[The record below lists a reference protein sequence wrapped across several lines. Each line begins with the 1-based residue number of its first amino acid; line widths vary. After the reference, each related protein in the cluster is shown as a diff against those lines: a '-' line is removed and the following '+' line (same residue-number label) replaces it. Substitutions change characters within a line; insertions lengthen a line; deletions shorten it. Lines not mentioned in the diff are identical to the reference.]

1 MTIDPFVLLAPVL
14 VLAVVALLRFVG
26 CNQVYGLEPT
36 TLAPSQPVL
45 SDISPMFETERDPGF
60 TLIVTGGNFV
70 NGTPGMQ
77 SVVQWNGS
85 NRDTAFKS
93 ATELWAAITAADIA
107 TPGTATVT
115 VFTPDAS
122 PDTTSNGKTFT
133 INSSDVTVTFSPDPT
148 PMPGALPDPYENLV
162 FETTKWAWEPGN
174 LDDPANHIY
183 FVFPETQGTIT
194 FVNGPRL
201 LKSMIASADYRGGQ
215 MTVDDTINP
224 TQNPTQSLTFPL
236 RTMGTPG
243 TPQLLTLNW
252 TMKSTTV
259 TVKFAVSGSLV
270 IDTITYQGPP

>member
-1 MTIDPFVLLAPVL
+1 MIDPFVLLAPVL
-14 VLAVVALLRFVG
+14 LLAVVALLRFVG
-26 CNQVYGLEPT
+26 CNQVFGLNPT
-36 TLAPSQPVL
+36 TLAPSPPVL

-107 TPGTATVT
+107 TPGTTTVT

-133 INSSDVTVTFSPDPT
+133 INSSDVAVTFSGPEPT
-148 PMPGALPDPYENLV
+148 TLPGGPPAAPPGTPYKNLV
-162 FETTKWAWEPGN
+162 FDANWAWERTTPENNLSHVYLVPGQTSGS
-174 LDDPANHIY
+174 
-183 FVFPETQGTIT
+183 FT
-194 FVNGPRL
+194 FFNGPKL
-201 LKSMIASADYRGGQ
+201 LKSMNVSA
-215 MTVDDTINP
+215 NP
-224 TQNPTQSLTFPL
+224 TGTITVSSDNSLNLPVSQPIPITTGQSVPV
-236 RTMGTPG
+236 PI
-243 TPQLLTLNW
+243 NW
-252 TMKSTTV
+252 TQKSTTV
-259 TVKFAVSGSLV
+259 TVSFTVQNSIG